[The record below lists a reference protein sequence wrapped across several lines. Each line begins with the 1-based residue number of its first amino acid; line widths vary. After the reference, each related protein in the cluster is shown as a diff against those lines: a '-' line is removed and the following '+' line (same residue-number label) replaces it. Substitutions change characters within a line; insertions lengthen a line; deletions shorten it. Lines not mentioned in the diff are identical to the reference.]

1 MFVITLTRDHINVL
15 QQFLLSNKLETAM
28 WLSRLFTVYCSIMFI
43 LPLCNNLPFQNTSV
57 LKLCMHIHDPN

>member
-1 MFVITLTRDHINVL
+1 MIYYHINVF

-43 LPLCNNLPFQNTSV
+43 LPLLG
-57 LKLCMHIHDPN
+57 